1 MLQLQWDFSMS
12 GGQTPDPLEMVRRM
26 NVSEEDPEPKSR
38 RSTVKI
44 REMEIDD
51 IAHVFHLG
59 ERLFTAESA
68 PNTYRTWDEYEVIEL
83 FYGDVEFCLVAV
95 KDEQIVGFVLGTT
108 ITKTH
113 SAWKYGHL
121 VWLGVDP
128 AFQRKGVAEKLF
140 RRFKDVMLKH
150 DVRMLVVD
158 TDAENL
164 PALRLFRRLGF
175 GNPKQHIYLTMNM
188 AGERQLMKRR
198 TNGGN

>member
-1 MLQLQWDFSMS
+1 LNT
-12 GGQTPDPLEMVRRM
+12 GRGTAPDLLGKIGFMTA
-26 NVSEEDPEPKSR
+26 SAEDPEPKSR
-38 RSTVKI
+38 RSSIKI

-51 IAHVFHLG
+51 IAQVFHLG
-59 ERLFTAESA
+59 EKLFTVESA

-95 KDEQIVGFVLGTT
+95 KDEKIVGFILGTT

-121 VWLGVDP
+121 VWLAVDP
-128 AFQRKGVAEKLF
+128 ALQRKGVAEKLF

-188 AGERQLMKRR
+188 AGERQLMKKKA
-198 TNGGN
+198 NGGN

>member
-1 MLQLQWDFSMS
+1 MS
-12 GGQTPDPLEMVRRM
+12 PAST
-26 NVSEEDPEPKSR
+26 EEDAARPKR
-38 RSTVKI
+38 PAIKI

-51 IAHVFHLG
+51 IAQVFHLG
-59 ERLFTAESA
+59 EKLFTAESA

-95 KDEQIVGFVLGTT
+95 LGEKIVGFVLGTT

-121 VWLGVDP
+121 VWLAVDP
-128 AFQRKGVAEKLF
+128 PFQGKGIAEKLF
-140 RRFKDVMLKH
+140 KRFKDVMLKH

-175 GNPKQHIYLTMNM
+175 GNPQQHIYLTMNL
-188 AGERQLMKRR
+188 AGERQLMRKRS
-198 TNGGN
+198 NGGAKDPH